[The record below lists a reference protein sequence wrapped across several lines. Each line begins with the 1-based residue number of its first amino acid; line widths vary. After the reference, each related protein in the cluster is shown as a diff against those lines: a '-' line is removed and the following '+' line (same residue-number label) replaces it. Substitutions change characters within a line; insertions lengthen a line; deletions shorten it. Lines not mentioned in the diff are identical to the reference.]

1 MPGPAA
7 ILRELH
13 RLRRHAKD
21 LETELE
27 RGPRTLKLQQD
38 KAARQEDQARE
49 VHDAI
54 KHLKVAIHDK
64 EVSLKAKHQEIA
76 KHQRQLEKAGSNK
89 EYDALQAEITT
100 EKKAC
105 QKLEDEIL
113 EAMSEVEDRTAR
125 LPELEREVQ
134 RVQGEVHQII
144 EDVQTRRNQFTEL
157 LQGTR
162 KQIQEVEATLPEDV
176 RAQYDRL
183 VTARG
188 EDALAAAQGRICS
201 ACYTE
206 ITAQNYNDLLQG
218 RFLICKN
225 CGRIL
230 YLPESTAG

>member
-38 KAARQEDQARE
+38 REARQEDQARE
-49 VHDAI
+49 AHDAL
-54 KHLKVAIHDK
+54 KHLKVTIHDK

-89 EYDALQAEITT
+89 EYDALQAEIAAEQKT
-100 EKKAC
+100 C
-105 QKLEDEIL
+105 QQLENEIL
-113 EAMSEVEDRTAR
+113 EAMSEVEDRTAQ
-125 LPELEREVQ
+125 LPQLEREVQ
-134 RVQGEVHQII
+134 RVKGEVHQII
-144 EDVQTRRNQFTEL
+144 EDVQTRRHQFTEL

-162 KQIQEVEATLPEDV
+162 QQIQEVEATLPEDV
-176 RAQYDRL
+176 RAQYLRL

-225 CGRIL
+225 CDRIL